1 MRAGRTDRAAYARG
15 AHAPD
20 VNLTAMKSPLAHL
33 IAPEIGQMIARNQW
47 REVRDALSTLEPA
60 DVADI
65 IDGIE
70 PIEEAAVAFRLLPRD
85 LAGEVFSYFPP
96 DHQERLLTLLGEQR
110 ALQVIESM
118 RPDDRVAVLDELPLE
133 IAHSLVRRLSPEQR
147 KLTQAI
153 LGYDENSV
161 GRLMT
166 PDYVRVKPSWNVAR
180 ALDHIRRY
188 GKDAET
194 VHWVFV
200 IDESG
205 KLIDDIHIRSL
216 LLADPARTI
225 ESLMDHE
232 YLTLQA
238 TDDREEAVRMM
249 NKYDRTALPVI
260 DSKGLLVG
268 IVTVDDAA
276 DVAEEEATED
286 VHKLGGLEALDQ
298 PYMAT
303 PFGQMV
309 QKRGIWLAG
318 LFLMQLFTIGVMS
331 FFDEQLDRAVVLA
344 VFVPLIISSG
354 GNTGTQA
361 ASLVV
366 RAIALGEVSFSD
378 WWHVA
383 SKELRTG
390 LVLGSALGVLGVLTV
405 LGLDFAGL
413 VRSGHAA
420 RLAFTVGTAVVG
432 IVIWGTLIGSLL
444 PIILQRLGLD
454 PATSSS
460 PLVATLMDI
469 SGLTIYFVVA
479 VLVLR
484 GTLL

>member
-1 MRAGRTDRAAYARG
+1 VDGRTDRALDARG

-20 VNLTAMKSPLAHL
+20 VNLTRMKSPLAHL
-33 IAPEIGQMIARNQW
+33 IAPEIRQMIERNQW
-47 REVRDALSTLEPA
+47 REVRDALATLEPA
-60 DVADI
+60 DVADV

-85 LAGEVFSYFPP
+85 LSGEVFAYMPP
-96 DHQERLLTLLGEQR
+96 EHQERMLTLLGEQR

-118 RPDDRVAVLDELPLE
+118 RPDDRVAVLDELPGE

-147 KLTQAI
+147 KVTQAI

-200 IDESG
+200 IDEGG

-225 ESLMDHE
+225 ESLMDKE
-232 YLTLQA
+232 YLTLHA

-260 DSKGLLVG
+260 DSKGLLIG
-268 IVTVDDAA
+268 IVTVDDVA
-276 DVAEEEATED
+276 DVAEAEATED

-303 PFGQMV
+303 SFGQMV

-318 LFLMQLFTIGVMS
+318 LFMLQLFTIGVMS
-331 FFDEQLDRAVVLA
+331 AFDEQLDRAVVLA

-361 ASLVV
+361 ASLLV

-378 WWHVA
+378 WWHVV

-405 LGLDFAGL
+405 LGLDLAGL
-413 VRSGHAA
+413 VQSGHAGL
-420 RLAFTVGTAVVG
+420 LAFTVGTAVVG

-444 PIILQRLGLD
+444 PIMLQRLGLD

-469 SGLTIYFVVA
+469 SGLTIYFVIA

>member
-1 MRAGRTDRAAYARG
+1 
-15 AHAPD
+15 
-20 VNLTAMKSPLAHL
+20 MKSPLAHL
-33 IAPEIGQMIARNQW
+33 IAPDIRQMIDRKQW

-70 PIEEAAVAFRLLPRD
+70 PMEEAAVAFRLLPRD
-85 LAGEVFSYFPP
+85 LAGEVFSYMPP
-96 DHQERLLTLLGEQR
+96 EHQERMLTLLGEQR

-118 RPDDRVAVLDELPLE
+118 RPDDRVAVLDELPVE

-147 KLTQAI
+147 RLTQAI
-153 LGYDENSV
+153 LGYEENSV

-166 PDYVRVKPSWNVAR
+166 PDYVRVKPTWNVAR

-200 IDESG
+200 IDDRG

-216 LLADPARTI
+216 LLADPARDI
-225 ESLMDHE
+225 ASLMDQE
-232 YLTLQA
+232 FLALYA

-268 IVTVDDAA
+268 IVTADDVA

-298 PYMAT
+298 PYMTT
-303 PFGQMV
+303 PFVEMV

-318 LFLMQLFTIGVMS
+318 LFLLQLFTIGVMS
-331 FFDEQLDRAVVLA
+331 YFDEQLDRAVVLA

-378 WWHVA
+378 WWHVV

-390 LVLGSALGVLGVLTV
+390 LVLGSALGVLGVGTV
-405 LGLDFAGL
+405 LGLDAAGL
-413 VRSGHAA
+413 VESGHALL
-420 RLAFTVGTAVVG
+420 LAFTVGTAVVG

-444 PIILQRLGLD
+444 PIVLQRLGLD

-479 VLVLR
+479 LVVLR

>member
-1 MRAGRTDRAAYARG
+1 MR
-15 AHAPD
+15 
-20 VNLTAMKSPLAHL
+20 SPLAQL
-33 IAPEIGQMIARNQW
+33 VSPEISQMIERKQW

-70 PIEEAAVAFRLLPRD
+70 PYEEAAVAFRLLPRD
-85 LAGEVFSYFPP
+85 LAGNVFSYFPP
-96 DHQERLLTLLGEQR
+96 EHQERMLQLLGDQR
-110 ALQVIESM
+110 ALQVIESL
-118 RPDDRVAVLDELPLE
+118 RTDDRVALLDELPVA
-133 IAHSLVRRLSPEQR
+133 IAHSMVRRLSPEQR
-147 KLTQAI
+147 RVTQAI

-166 PDYVRVKPSWNVAR
+166 PDYVRLKPSWNVAR
-180 ALDHIRRY
+180 AIDHIRRY

-200 IDESG
+200 IDDSG

-216 LLADPARTI
+216 LLADPARSI

-238 TDDREEAVRMM
+238 TDDREQAVRMM

-260 DSKGLLVG
+260 DSLGLLVG
-268 IVTVDDAA
+268 IVTVDDVA

-303 PFGQMV
+303 RFGEMI

-331 FFDEQLDRAVVLA
+331 SFDEHLDRAVVLA

-361 ASLVV
+361 ASLLV

-378 WWHVA
+378 WWRVA

-390 LVLGSALGVLGVLTV
+390 LVLGSVLGILGVLTV
-405 LGLDFAGL
+405 LGLDATGL
-413 VRSGHAA
+413 VTSGHAGP
-420 RLAFTVGTAVVG
+420 LAFTVGTAVVG

-444 PIILQRLGLD
+444 PIMLQRLGLD

-469 SGLTIYFVVA
+469 SGLTIYFVLA
-479 VLVLR
+479 LVFLR

>member
-1 MRAGRTDRAAYARG
+1 
-15 AHAPD
+15 
-20 VNLTAMKSPLAHL
+20 MKSPLAHL
-33 IAPEIGQMIARNQW
+33 IAPEIRQMIERNQW
-47 REVRDALSTLEPA
+47 REVREALATFEPA

-65 IDGIE
+65 IDTIE
-70 PIEEAAVAFRLLPRD
+70 PYEEAAVAFRLLPRD
-85 LAGEVFSYFPP
+85 LAGEVFSYLPP
-96 DHQERLLTLLGEQR
+96 ENQERMLTLLGEQR
-110 ALQVIESM
+110 ALQVIECM
-118 RPDDRVAVLDELPLE
+118 RPDDRVAVLDELPVE

-147 KLTQAI
+147 RVTQAI

-166 PDYVRVKPSWNVAR
+166 PDYVRVKPKWNVAR

-200 IDESG
+200 IDDSG

-216 LLADPARTI
+216 LLADPARDI
-225 ESLMDHE
+225 ESLMDNE
-232 YLTLQA
+232 YLTLHA

-298 PYMAT
+298 PYMST
-303 PFGQMV
+303 PFGEMI
-309 QKRGIWLAG
+309 QKRVVWLAL
-318 LFLMQLFTIGVMS
+318 LFLLQHFTIGVMAS
-331 FFDEQLDRAVVLA
+331 FNEQLNRALVLA
-344 VFVPLIISSG
+344 MFVPLIISVG

-378 WWHVA
+378 WWHVVT
-383 SKELRTG
+383 KELRTG
-390 LVLGSALGVLGVLTV
+390 LVLGSVLGVLGVLTV
-405 LGLDFAGL
+405 LSLHALGIVSSG
-413 VRSGHAA
+413 GHA
-420 RLAFTVGTAVVG
+420 LILGFTVGTALVG

-444 PIILQRLGLD
+444 PIVLQRLGLD

-469 SGLTIYFVVA
+469 TGLTIYFVLA
-479 VLVLR
+479 VLLLR

>member
-1 MRAGRTDRAAYARG
+1 MR
-15 AHAPD
+15 
-20 VNLTAMKSPLAHL
+20 SPLAQL
-33 IAPEIGQMIARNQW
+33 VSPEICQMIERKQW

-65 IDGIE
+65 LDGIE
-70 PIEEAAVAFRLLPRD
+70 PYEEAAVAFRLLPRE
-85 LAGEVFSYFPP
+85 LAGNAFSYFPP
-96 DHQERLLTLLGEQR
+96 EHQERMLQLLGDQR
-110 ALQVIESM
+110 ALQVIESL
-118 RPDDRVAVLDELPLE
+118 RPDDRVALLDELPVS
-133 IAHSLVRRLSPEQR
+133 IAHSMVRRLSPEQR
-147 KLTQAI
+147 RVTQAI

-166 PDYVRVKPSWNVAR
+166 PDYVRVKPTWNVAR
-180 ALDHIRRY
+180 AIDHIRRY

-200 IDESG
+200 IDDSG

-216 LLADPARTI
+216 LLADPARSI

-232 YLTLQA
+232 YLYLHA
-238 TDDREEAVRMM
+238 TDDREQAVRMM

-260 DSKGLLVG
+260 DSLGLLVG
-268 IVTVDDAA
+268 IVTVDDVA

-303 PFGQMV
+303 RFGEMI

-331 FFDEQLDRAVVLA
+331 SFDEHLDRAVVLA

-361 ASLVV
+361 ASLLV

-378 WWHVA
+378 WWRVA

-390 LVLGSALGVLGVLTV
+390 LVLGSVLGILGVLTV
-405 LGLDFAGL
+405 LGLDFTG
-413 VRSGHAA
+413 VVISGHAGL
-420 RLAFTVGTAVVG
+420 LAFTVGTAVVG

-444 PIILQRLGLD
+444 PIMLQRLGLD

-469 SGLTIYFVVA
+469 SGLTIYFVLA
-479 VLVLR
+479 LAFLR

>member
-1 MRAGRTDRAAYARG
+1 MRARAHDRARDARG
-15 AHAPD
+15 AHAPG
-20 VNLTAMKSPLAHL
+20 VNLTRMKSPLAHL
-33 IAPEIGQMIARNQW
+33 IAPEICQMIARNQW
-47 REVRDALSTLEPA
+47 REVREALATLEPA
-60 DVADI
+60 DVADV

-96 DHQERLLTLLGEQR
+96 EHQELMLTLLGEQR
-110 ALQVIESM
+110 ALQVIEFM
-118 RPDDRVAVLDELPLE
+118 RPDDRVAVLDELPAS
-133 IAHSLVRRLSPEQR
+133 IANSLVRRLSPEQR
-147 KLTQAI
+147 KVTQAI

-200 IDESG
+200 IDEDG

-225 ESLMDHE
+225 ESLMDNE
-232 YLTLQA
+232 YLTLHA

-260 DSKGLLVG
+260 DSKGLLIG
-268 IVTVDDAA
+268 IVTVDDVA

-318 LFLMQLFTIGVMS
+318 LFLLQLFTIGVMS
-331 FFDEQLDRAVVLA
+331 FFDEHLDRAVVLA

-361 ASLVV
+361 ASLLV

-378 WWHVA
+378 WWHVV

-405 LGLDFAGL
+405 LGLDLAGL
-413 VRSGHAA
+413 VRSGHAGL
-420 RLAFTVGTAVVG
+420 LAFTVGTAVVG

-444 PIILQRLGLD
+444 PIMLQRLGLD

>member
-1 MRAGRTDRAAYARG
+1 MQSA
-15 AHAPD
+15 
-20 VNLTAMKSPLAHL
+20 LAHL
-33 IAPEIGQMIARNQW
+33 VAPEIRQMIERNQW
-47 REVRDALSTLEPA
+47 REVRDALSPLEPA

-70 PIEEAAVAFRLLPRD
+70 PYDEAAVAFRLLPRE
-85 LAGEVFSYFPP
+85 LAAEVFSYFPP
-96 DHQERLLTLLGEQR
+96 ENQERMLQLLGDQR

-118 RPDDRVAVLDELPLE
+118 RPDDRVAVLDELPVE

-147 KLTQAI
+147 RVTQAI

-205 KLIDDIHIRSL
+205 RLIDDIHIRSL

-225 ESLMDHE
+225 ESLMDEEFLCLH
-232 YLTLQA
+232 A

-260 DSKGLLVG
+260 DSRGMLVG
-268 IVTVDDAA
+268 IVTVDDVA

-303 PFGQMV
+303 PFGEMV
-309 QKRGIWLAG
+309 QKRVVWLAG
-318 LFLMQLFTIGVMS
+318 LFLLQHFTIGVMS
-331 FFDEQLDRAVVLA
+331 FFGKQLDRALVLA
-344 VFVPLIISSG
+344 MFVPLILSSG

-361 ASLVV
+361 ASLLV

-378 WWHVA
+378 WWNVV

-390 LVLGSALGVLGVLTV
+390 LVLGSVLGVLGMLTV
-405 LGLDFAGL
+405 QSLHAIGFVSSG
-413 VRSGHAA
+413 GHA
-420 RLAFTVGTAVVG
+420 LILGFTVGTALVG

-444 PIILQRLGLD
+444 PIVLQRLGLD

-479 VLVLR
+479 VFLLR

>member
-1 MRAGRTDRAAYARG
+1 MR
-15 AHAPD
+15 
-20 VNLTAMKSPLAHL
+20 SPLAQL
-33 IAPEIGQMIARNQW
+33 VSPEISQMIERKQW

-70 PIEEAAVAFRLLPRD
+70 PYEEAAVAFRLLPRD
-85 LAGEVFSYFPP
+85 LAGDVFSYFPP
-96 DHQERLLTLLGEQR
+96 EHQERMLQLLGDQR
-110 ALQVIESM
+110 ALQVIESL
-118 RPDDRVAVLDELPLE
+118 RTDDRVALLDELPVE
-133 IAHSLVRRLSPEQR
+133 IAHSMVRRLSPEQR
-147 KLTQAI
+147 RVTQAI

-166 PDYVRVKPSWNVAR
+166 PDYVRLKPSWNVAR
-180 ALDHIRRY
+180 AIDHIRRY

-200 IDESG
+200 IDDSG

-216 LLADPARTI
+216 LLADPARSI

-232 YLTLQA
+232 YLTLHA
-238 TDDREEAVRMM
+238 TDDREQAVRMM

-260 DSKGLLVG
+260 DSLGLLVG
-268 IVTVDDAA
+268 IVTVDDVA

-303 PFGQMV
+303 RFGEMI

-331 FFDEQLDRAVVLA
+331 SFDEHLDRAVVLA

-361 ASLVV
+361 ASLLV

-378 WWHVA
+378 WWRVA

-390 LVLGSALGVLGVLTV
+390 LVLGSVLGLLGVLTV
-405 LGLDFAGL
+405 LGLDATGA
-413 VRSGHAA
+413 VTSGHAGL
-420 RLAFTVGTAVVG
+420 LAFTVGAAVVS

-444 PIILQRLGLD
+444 PIMLQRLGLD

-469 SGLTIYFVVA
+469 SGLTIYFLFA
-479 VLVLR
+479 LAFLR